1 MNRYEKL
8 IKGAED
14 MEGAARRVVKNGHEV
29 MAKVWLAK
37 AKKLRALARDL
48 TIEETYNV

>member
-14 MEGAARRVVKNGHEV
+14 MEDAARRVAENGHEV

-37 AKKLRALARDL
+37 AKELRALAREM
-48 TIEETYNV
+48 TIGEVDNV